1 MPGAARTQVTA
12 RNRAAAGCLADGTE
26 FYAPAGEVVTD
37 GDLIVCH
44 LCGRWLRS
52 VTAHLRVH
60 RWTKAEYCAAFGLE
74 RSQSLEGAA
83 TRKLRAAAFE
93 ARLLFE
99 AAVREGSAAG
109 RARARSGA
117 LARDA
122 AAAARGRP
130 MPEQRRRKAMRAL
143 AGVSR
148 TAIADANKERATR
161 RIASLTAEVASRA
174 GYATIGDLVRARIAE
189 GASLAAISREA
200 GLHKDWLSRH
210 LGALDPAAA
219 AGAALV
225 PGATTAAAADRP
237 RLLSAADARWNAALR
252 RLGFT
257 DVDSYLRDRHT
268 AAHLTVNQI
277 AAEVGMSHHTVQSA
291 LRRHGRSVEP
301 HAGTRHAAQL
311 REASAAAA
319 LGSASIAEYVAQR
332 RAAGWTWAAIAA
344 ESGQPQSWLRRH
356 ASARPAA

>member
-1 MPGAARTQVTA
+1 MPGAARTEVIV
-12 RNRAAAGCLADGTE
+12 RDRAASGCLADGTE
-26 FYAPAGEVVTD
+26 FYAPLGEVVID
-37 GDLIVCH
+37 GDRIVCH

-52 VTAHLRVH
+52 VTAHLRAH
-60 RWTKAEYCAAFGLE
+60 RWTKTEYCAVFGLE

-83 TRKLRAAAFE
+83 TRKLRAMAFE
-93 ARLLFE
+93 ARLLFDP
-99 AAVREGSAAG
+99 AVREGSAAG

-122 AAAARGRP
+122 AAAACGRP
-130 MPEQRRRKAMRAL
+130 LPEQRRRKAMRAL

-148 TAIADANKERATR
+148 AAIADANKARATR
-161 RIASLTAEVASRA
+161 QIAEIAAQVAGKA
-174 GYATIGDLVRARIAE
+174 GYATIGDLVRARIAQ

-200 GLHKDWLSRH
+200 GLDKDWLSRH
-210 LGALDPAAA
+210 LGALDPLAA
-219 AGAALV
+219 AGAALA
-225 PGATTAAAADRP
+225 PRAETAAAPDGT
-237 RLLSAADARWNAALR
+237 SHQCGADARWTAALL

-257 DVDSYLRDRHT
+257 DVDSYLRERHS

-277 AAEVGMSHHTVQSA
+277 AAEVRMSHHTVQSA
-291 LRRHGRSVEP
+291 LRRHGLSVQP

-332 RAAGWTWAAIAA
+332 RGAGWTWAAIAA

-356 ASARPAA
+356 ASARAA